1 MEMEMN
7 ANIKLPLIGMKNG
20 VYPESEWYASTEES
34 CAYSESAPIVDS
46 SGETVLLVVNA
57 GDFYPSDSKEIA
69 ARVEFVLRACNSHD
83 ALVKALEEIRD
94 MENERNEW
102 DGVER
107 VMPAMR
113 DIARAALAAATA

>member
-1 MEMEMN
+1 MTSKLE
-7 ANIKLPLIGMKNG
+7 LPLVGMKNG
-20 VYPESEWYASTEES
+20 IFPQSDWYASTEES
-34 CAYSESAPIVDS
+34 CDCSVSAPIVDAT
-46 SGETVLLVVNA
+46 GKTVFLVVHA
-57 GDFYPSDSKEIA
+57 GDFYAGNSPEVTEHA
-69 ARVEFVLRACNSHD
+69 EFLIRACNNHD